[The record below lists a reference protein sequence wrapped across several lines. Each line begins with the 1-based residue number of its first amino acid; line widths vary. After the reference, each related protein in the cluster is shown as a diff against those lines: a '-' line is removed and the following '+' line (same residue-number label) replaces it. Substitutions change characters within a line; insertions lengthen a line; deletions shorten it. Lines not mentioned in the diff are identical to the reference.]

1 MTRRLLVVLLA
12 LAAVSLGLATPA
24 AWAWWTD
31 SASGTGKVTAAT
43 LQPPTGLT
51 CSGGVIRWTAPS
63 GAPAGLQYKV
73 TYVGSGGVLGIGVPP
88 SGSATTTGTSWSP
101 PGSLLTVAG
110 TETVSVQ
117 SQFDN
122 WLSVSTGTTK
132 LTITL
137 SLLGAGSVS
146 CG

>member
-1 MTRRLLVVLLA
+1 
-12 LAAVSLGLATPA
+12 
-24 AWAWWTD
+24 
-31 SASGTGKVTAAT
+31 
-43 LQPPTGLT
+43 
-51 CSGGVIRWTAPS
+51 
-63 GAPAGLQYKV
+63 
-73 TYVGSGGVLGIGVPP
+73 VLGIGVPP